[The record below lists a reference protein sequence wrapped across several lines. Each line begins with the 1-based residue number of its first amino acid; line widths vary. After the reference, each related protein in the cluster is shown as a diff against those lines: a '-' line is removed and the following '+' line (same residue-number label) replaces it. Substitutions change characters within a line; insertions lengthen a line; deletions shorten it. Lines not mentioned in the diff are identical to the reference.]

1 MWVLGGCHDVMY
13 PESFMLISLLE
24 VCQEWGVRY
33 VGTGRILRVPDRM
46 YLVDPKDHILKVLCQ
61 YLFFWLT
68 YECLLQWLQKCDRQT
83 NRH

>member
-1 MWVLGGCHDVMY
+1 MWVLGGCHDVMYVLCRPQGSY

-61 YLFFWLT
+61 YLFFG
-68 YECLLQWLQKCDRQT
+68 
-83 NRH
+83 